1 MLAELA
7 CLLCIAQYSL
17 FLLFNIQDALI
28 VIEPFSILRCPVD
41 RQVLKV
47 YTQLCH

>member
-17 FLLFNIQDALI
+17 FLLFNVQDALI
-28 VIEPFSILRCPVD
+28 VIEPLSILRCLVD

-47 YTQLCH
+47 YTQLSH